1 MLNQK
6 LKEKLD
12 LIKIINM
19 KKKGLLFVF
28 MMFVVTNIY
37 SQSQAEQAVATAVA
51 TLHGN
56 VVNPDRKALDM
67 LVSSDLSYGHSAGK
81 VENKEQFIDFLFNG
95 PFKFTSINTADQTIK
110 VTGKDAIV
118 RHIFMGKATNAG
130 VPTEIRIGNL
140 MIWRKEGGTWRLL
153 ARQAFRL

>member
-1 MLNQK
+1 
-6 LKEKLD
+6 
-12 LIKIINM
+12 M
-19 KKKGLLFVF
+19 KKIGLFFAL

-37 SQSQAEQAVATAVA
+37 SQSQAVQAVESAVIA
-51 TLHGN
+51 LHSN
-56 VVNPDRKALDM
+56 VVKPDRKALDM
-67 LVSSDLSYGHSAGK
+67 LVSNDLSYGHSAGK

-95 PFKFTSINTADQTIK
+95 PFKFTAINTVDQTID
-110 VTGKDAIV
+110 VSGKNAVV

-140 MIWRKEGGTWRLL
+140 MVWRKEGGSWRLL